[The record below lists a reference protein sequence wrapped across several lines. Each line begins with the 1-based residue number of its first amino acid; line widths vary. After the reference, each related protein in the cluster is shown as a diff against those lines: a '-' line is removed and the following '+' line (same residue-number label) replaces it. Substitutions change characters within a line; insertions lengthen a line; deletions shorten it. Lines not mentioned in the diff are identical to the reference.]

1 MCKAFITKIVWH
13 PENSKLMSIDERTL
27 FVKKRFITGLICSGI
42 LFLGAY
48 VSAETGSKPT
58 PIEKEEVNFENATL
72 IDSQIDE

>member
-1 MCKAFITKIVWH
+1 M
-13 PENSKLMSIDERTL
+13 
-27 FVKKRFITGLICSGI
+27 KKRFITGLICSGI